1 MFSPSYD
8 LALAAPSSDQK
19 FVSLSQSS
27 CVSPVAFT
35 DGRAGQGVG
44 GGAKSYDSEKAMSS
58 INHYILIQVS
68 GQYTF
73 QKTVEMMNTKRK
85 RKYNLSSREAKIYSF
100 KG

>member
-1 MFSPSYD
+1 
-8 LALAAPSSDQK
+8 
-19 FVSLSQSS
+19 
-27 CVSPVAFT
+27 
-35 DGRAGQGVG
+35 VG